1 MKTQFASRMD
11 HVKKSFIREILKV
24 TENPEVISF
33 AGGLPNPESF
43 PVEEINIATQK
54 VLSEDGKKVLQYS
67 TTEGYLPLRRMISD
81 RYNQRFGLK
90 IDEDEILITNGSQQ
104 ALDLISKVF
113 LDKGDDV
120 LIERP
125 GYLGAIQAL
134 SVYEPNFHT
143 VMLDDNGVDL
153 DSLETVLKSHTPKF
167 FYTVPNF
174 QNPSGRTYSIE
185 NRKAVAEILKR
196 YDTILIED
204 DPYGELRF
212 MGNDMPP
219 MKTFLGDNGILLG
232 SFSKIVA
239 PGMRLGW
246 ICANPEIMEKLI
258 IVKQAADLHTNSF
271 SQRVVCQY
279 LEDNDLDLHIRKIKK
294 MYKSQRD
301 CMVEMIGRY
310 FPSQVRCTQPQ
321 GGMFLWVTLPKGMS
335 SLKLFELASKVNV
348 AFVPGDPFY
357 VDENNTN
364 TLRLN
369 YTNSNEEEIEE
380 GIKRLGKAIKEL
392 MLCTFSCR
400 L

>member
-1 MKTQFASRMD
+1 MKTQFANRMD

-43 PVEEINIATQK
+43 PVEEIGIATQK

-90 IDEDEILITNGSQQ
+90 IDTDEILITNGSQQ

-143 VMLDDNGVDL
+143 VLLDDDGVNL
-153 DSLETVLKSHTPKF
+153 DSLEKVLKNHTPKF

-196 YDTILIED
+196 YDTLLVED

-219 MKTFLGDNGILLG
+219 MKTFLGDKAILLG
-232 SFSKIVA
+232 SFSKVVA

-258 IVKQAADLHTNSF
+258 IVKQAADLQTNSF

-294 MYKSQRD
+294 MYQSQRD
-301 CMVEMIGRY
+301 CMVEMIRRY
-310 FPSQVRCTQPQ
+310 FPPQISYTQPQ

-369 YTNSNEEEIEE
+369 YTNSNEVEIKE
-380 GIKRLGKAIKEL
+380 GIKRLGKAIEEL
-392 MLCTFSCR
+392 MLCIEP
-400 L
+400 